1 MQLEILYR
9 DDQIVVINKPTGVA
23 THAPQ
28 GDLALTDVERA
39 LRDQLQ
45 LEYLAIHQ
53 RLDRDTSGVMLF
65 ALDPAA
71 NANLATAFAEHTIE
85 KTYQALVYGMP
96 SQAQG
101 VIDAAIAPAG
111 DGMMQAA
118 PDQDRRGQPAIT
130 HYRILASTPDQRFS
144 LLELQPKTG
153 RTHQL
158 RVHCESLGHPIVGD
172 ALYDVARAAP
182 RLMLHA
188 SELRLTHPITQQPL
202 HFQAPTPALFQ
213 RIAQGLPELQQS
225 SEPAALNGLI
235 ELAAERRAVL
245 AADATTTIFRVFHG
259 PSDGLTHPWLQ
270 HWTVDKLDQVLIAS
284 CYDERVRQVPQSLIN
299 ALVAQWQP
307 QAIYAKYRPR
317 AAAKVDEAAMAEL
330 APSLPVWGQPIE
342 QVVVTEAGL
351 HYELRPNDGLSI
363 GLYADMR
370 ETRHRVRNLVANSQL
385 RVLNSFAYTCGFGV
399 AAVAAA
405 PESIITNLDLS
416 RRSLDWGKTNYGL
429 NQLVVE
435 DRQFVFGDVFDW
447 LSRWVRQGRQFDL
460 VILDPPSF
468 ARNRGK
474 RWRAEEDYADL
485 VALAVQLLPA
495 DGHLIACCNH
505 VGLSR
510 RQFRGQVERG
520 MQLGCWHGVIEAN
533 YPASPLDYPAAY
545 GESHLKVILAVG
557 KSHE

>member
-9 DDQIVVINKPTGVA
+9 DEQIVVINKPTGVA

-39 LRDQLQ
+39 LRAQLQ
-45 LEYLAIHQ
+45 LDYLAIHQ

-65 ALDPAA
+65 AIDPAA
-71 NANLATAFAEHTIE
+71 NANLALAFAEHTIE
-85 KTYQALVYGMP
+85 KTYQAVVYGVP

-111 DGMMQAA
+111 DSLMQVA
-118 PDQDRRGQPAIT
+118 PNHDRRGQTAIT
-130 HYRILASTPDQRFS
+130 HYRVVASSPDRRFS
-144 LLELQPKTG
+144 LLELRPKTG

-158 RVHCESLGHPIVGD
+158 RVHCAALGHPIVGD
-172 ALYDVARAAP
+172 PLYDVARAAP

-188 SELRLTHPITQQPL
+188 SELRFTHPISQQPL
-202 HFQAPTPALFQ
+202 HMQAPAPNLFA
-213 RIAQGLPELQQS
+213 RVAQGLPELQQS
-225 SEPAALNGLI
+225 NEPAALNGLI
-235 ELAAERRAVL
+235 ELAAERRAPLV
-245 AADATTTIFRVFHG
+245 ADPATTIFRVFHG
-259 PSDGLTHPWLQ
+259 PSDGLTHPWLKD
-270 HWTVDKLDQVLIAS
+270 WTVDKLDQVLIAS
-284 CYDERVRQVPQSLIN
+284 CYNEQVRQVPQSLIN

-317 AAAKVDEAAMAEL
+317 TAANVDEAAMAEL
-330 APSLPVWGQPIE
+330 APTTPVWGTSIE
-342 QVVVTEAGL
+342 QVVVQEAGL
-351 HYELRPNDGLSI
+351 RYELRPSDGLSV

-370 ETRHRVRNLVANSQL
+370 ETRQRVRNLVANSQL
-385 RVLNSFAYTCGFGV
+385 RVLNTFAYTCGFGV

-405 PESIITNLDLS
+405 PQSIVTNLDLS
-416 RRSLDWGKTNYGL
+416 RRSLDWGKINYGL
-429 NQLVVE
+429 NNLAVE

-474 RWRAEEDYADL
+474 RWRAEEHYAEL

-495 DGHLIACCNH
+495 NGHLIACCNH

-510 RQFRGQVERG
+510 RQFRSQVERG
-520 MQLGCWHGVIEAN
+520 MQQGRWNGVIEAN

-545 GESHLKVILAVG
+545 GESHLKVVLAVG
-557 KSHE
+557 KAAD